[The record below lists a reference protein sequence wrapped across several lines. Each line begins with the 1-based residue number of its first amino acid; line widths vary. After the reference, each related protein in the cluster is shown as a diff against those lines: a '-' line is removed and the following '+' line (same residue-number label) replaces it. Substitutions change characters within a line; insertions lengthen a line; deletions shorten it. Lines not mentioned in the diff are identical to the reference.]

1 MLSAPNEFPENGRGA
16 MNNLKRDRFE
26 LLSAYLDGEVS
37 ADERRQVEAWL
48 AEDPTIQQLHRRLL
62 KLRQGFQSL
71 PVPSSAQP
79 IDATIDQV
87 MHKVEQRSRFRVIM
101 GGGMAAAA
109 AIAVAIVSQVTSTG
123 PAPQVANR
131 QPSGGAKVAIVPPTN
146 GIAGTS
152 TGAKAPAGSSGL
164 MIALDQPVLVISKTA
179 VADDANPAPT
189 RIGETQTTHS
199 SDVR

>member
-48 AEDPTIQQLHRRLL
+48 AEDPMIQQLHRRLL
-62 KLRQGFQSL
+62 KLRQGFQAL
-71 PVPSSAQP
+71 PVPSSTQP
-79 IDATIDQV
+79 IEQTIDRV
-87 MHKVEQRSRFRVIM
+87 MHKVEQRSRFRVIL

-123 PAPQVANR
+123 PAPQVASR
-131 QPSGGAKVAIVPPTN
+131 QHLGSSSKVAIVPPTN
-146 GIAGTS
+146 AIAGTS
-152 TGAKAPAGSSGL
+152 MGSKAPAGSSGL

-189 RIGETQTTHS
+189 RIGGNQTNS